1 MILSAIK
8 TSALAAINRHN
19 VNIKIMLEN
28 PQSIPE
34 HIDIVQAVEDELLK
48 VAHQV
53 DILESMKQYDDWDMY
68 E

>member
-1 MILSAIK
+1 MILSAVK

-34 HIDIVQAVEDELLK
+34 HIDIIQAVEDELLK

-53 DILESMKQYDDWDMY
+53 DILEAIKQYDDWDMY

>member
-1 MILSAIK
+1 MILSAVK

-19 VNIKIMLEN
+19 VNIKTMLEN

-34 HIDIVQAVEDELLK
+34 HTDIVQAVEEELLK

-53 DILESMKQYDDWDMY
+53 DILESINQYDDWDMY